1 MRLIDF
7 FDRSAAVHPR
17 SVFSRQGEQE
27 RSYAQAQDSSHRI
40 AVALA
45 QAGIVAGQ
53 AVGFYSP
60 NNYRTLEALYGA
72 LRLGGV
78 VAQVNSRNGIA
89 QNCAYLQDADVRAL
103 FFHSSYADEI
113 VQVLAQCP
121 AIGLAVCV
129 DGAVAGHASL
139 ESWMATPGA
148 RLPEAAA
155 RPDDAWAIVGT
166 SGTTGRPKCVVQT
179 HMTSM
184 FFTIDM
190 LYALRL
196 YEGVR
201 HLVVAPVSHFA
212 GTFLFALTAVAS
224 THVLHDSVDCL
235 EIMRTIERE
244 RIEVL
249 FLPPTVIIM
258 MLAHPAVESFDYSS
272 LKAFVYA
279 GAPMASAKVAE
290 AIRVFGPVMMNM
302 FGQSEANGPVAF
314 LRPEEHRPD
323 DGPQWRRRLQSIGR
337 ASLLRRVEIMD
348 EAGRLLGPG
357 ETGEMVMRSWGNARG
372 YLGNPTASAELNQHG
387 WMHTGDIGSKDE
399 EGYIVLVDRKK
410 DMIVSG
416 GLNVYSAQV
425 EQVILSHPSVM
436 AVAVI
441 GVPHEKWG
449 EAVKAVVELR
459 PGTSLAEAEL
469 IALCKDQLGSVS
481 APKSVEFR
489 TRLPRNATGKIL
501 KRDIRDPYWQGQERA
516 I

>member
-7 FDRSAAVHPR
+7 LDRSAAAHPQR
-17 SVFSRQGEQE
+17 IFSRQGEHA
-27 RSYAQAQDSSHRI
+27 RSYAQVQDGSHRI

-60 NNYRTLEALYGA
+60 NNWQTLEALYGA
-72 LRLGGV
+72 LRLGAP
-78 VAQVNSRNGIA
+78 VAQVNSRNGEA
-89 QNCAYLQDADVRAL
+89 ENCAYLQDAGVQAL
-103 FFHSSYADEI
+103 FFHSSYAGRI
-113 VQVLAQCP
+113 AQVLAQCP
-121 AIGLAVCV
+121 AIRLAVCIDQTV
-129 DGAVAGHASL
+129 DGHASL
-139 ESWMATPGA
+139 EAWIAPAGA

-155 RPDDAWAIVGT
+155 KPDDAWAIVGT
-166 SGTTGRPKCVVQT
+166 SGTTGRSKCVVQT

-224 THVLHDSVDCL
+224 THILHDTVDCL

-249 FLPPTVIIM
+249 FLPPTVINM
-258 MLAHPAVESFDYSS
+258 MLAHPEVASFDYSS

-279 GAPMASAKVAE
+279 GAPMASNKVAD

-302 FGQSEANGPVAF
+302 FGQSEANGPITF
-314 LRPEEHRPD
+314 LRPEDHRLD
-323 DGPQWRRRLQSIGR
+323 AGPAWRRRLQSIGR
-337 ASLLRRVEIMD
+337 PGLLRRVEIMD
-348 EAGRLLGPG
+348 DDGRLLGPG
-357 ETGEMVMRSWGNARG
+357 ETGEMVMRSWGNASG
-372 YLGNPTASAELNQHG
+372 YLDNPAATAELNQHG

-425 EQVILSHPSVM
+425 EQVIQSHPGVR

-449 EAVKAVVELR
+449 EAVKAVVEPM
-459 PGTSLAEAEL
+459 PGFSPTEAEL
-469 IALCKDQLGSVS
+469 IALCKEQLGAVG

-489 TRLPRNATGKIL
+489 ESLPRNATGKIL
-501 KRDIRDPYWQGQERA
+501 KRAIRDPYWQGQERA